1 MDFLLAGSH
10 YLAYDK
16 VQQPV
21 AYAYPPLGLLSI
33 AAYLNQAG
41 AGEVGVVDTS
51 FLTSEQDFERAL
63 CAARPRLLGIHTVIT
78 TRRQSANMIGIAH
91 AHGVP
96 VVVGGP
102 DASSSYTWYLERGAD
117 YAVIGEGEETSKE
130 LLQYV
135 CRQGGDEVAD
145 LRGIDEIKGL
155 AYRQDGRLRV
165 NAARALFADLNGLPF
180 PQWDLLDIPRYLE
193 LWRKANGYSSLHVL
207 TARGCPFGCT
217 WCSRAVFGRTV
228 RQRSPERV
236 MAEVAELS
244 RRYQPDSLWF
254 ADDTFTINRAW
265 VERFC
270 ELTGAHRPV
279 IPFRCFTRADRVSPE
294 ILSQL
299 KSAGC
304 RLIHL
309 GVESGSQPVLDAMK
323 KGQTVDMIRQAT
335 TQIHAAGIEVNYF
348 IMFGYPGEKL
358 ADIRATEALI
368 AETRPDSIGFSVVYP
383 VPGSEF
389 HSTVQPLLAPNID
402 ELWEKTTE
410 GVQRMFA
417 TEFPLSYYRLT
428 IEHIDLRNRLAL
440 LSAKRAPL
448 ALRLK
453 VAWLGLARR
462 AVEAVWSVRRTL
474 AGFQFWHGLRRSER

>member
-10 YLAYDK
+10 YLAHDK
-16 VQQPV
+16 VQQSV
-21 AYAYPPLGLLSI
+21 AYVYPPLGLMSI
-33 AAYLNQAG
+33 AAYLNQVQAS
-41 AGEVGVVDTS
+41 EVGVLDTS
-51 FLTSEQDFERAL
+51 FLGGEQDFERAL

-78 TRRQSANMIGIAH
+78 TRRQSVNMIGIAH
-91 AHGVP
+91 AHGIP

-102 DASSSYTWYLERGAD
+102 DASGSYAWYLEHGAD

-135 CRQGGDEVAD
+135 CRQGKDKVGEPC
-145 LRGIDEIKGL
+145 GIQGL
-155 AYRQDGRLRV
+155 AYRQDGHLLV
-165 NAARALFADLNGLPF
+165 NAARPLLADLNSLPF
-180 PQWDLLDIPRYLE
+180 PQWDLVDIPRYLE

-236 MAEVAELS
+236 MAEVAELG

-270 ELTGAHRPV
+270 ELASAHRPV
-279 IPFRCFTRADRVSPE
+279 IPFRCFTRADRVSTE
-294 ILSQL
+294 MLSRL

-323 KGQTVDMIRQAT
+323 KGQTVEMIRQAT
-335 TQIHAAGIEVNYF
+335 EQINAAGIEVNYF

-358 ADIRATEALI
+358 ADIRATETLI
-368 AETRPDSIGFSVVYP
+368 ARTRPDSIGFSVAYP
-383 VPGSEF
+383 IPGTEF
-389 HSTVQPLLAPNID
+389 YSAIQPLLVPNID

-428 IEHIDLRNRLAL
+428 IEHINLRNRLTL
-440 LSAKRAPL
+440 LPTRQAPL
-448 ALRLK
+448 VLRLK
-453 VAWLGLARR
+453 MAWLGLARR
-462 AVEAVWSVRRTL
+462 LMEAAWSVRRTL
-474 AGFQFWHGLRRSER
+474 AGFQSWHGARRSTR